1 MENKGNKPMNN
12 LIKDFKD
19 FLDFKKEILELL
31 TLREKFEKG
40 KEILSLLYELQVTEI
55 KMQHLNMIVDRG
67 AGLNQSYAKT
77 VHEARR
83 LETAAKELETT
94 LTKMLKEHSQ

>member
-1 MENKGNKPMNN
+1 MKKFIE

-19 FLDFKKEILELL
+19 FRDFKKEFIEFSV
-31 TLREKFEKG
+31 LREKFKKG
-40 KEILSLLYELQVTEI
+40 QEILSLFDELQVTEI
-55 KMQHLNMIVDRG
+55 KMQQLNIIVDRG

-77 VHEARR
+77 VSQARR

-94 LTKMLKEHSQ
+94 LKKMLKEYS